1 MVIGI
6 ACGGYGM
13 VIGIACGGYGMV
25 IGIAFGGYGMLIG
38 MAFAVQAETTRRPS
52 RKTFSI
58 FDERMSE
65 LS

>member
-1 MVIGI
+1 
-6 ACGGYGM
+6 M